1 MFVSVKMVSSLNQY
15 YTGFVQDLK
24 DLDNWRN
31 LAKVKGNLEW
41 FGIIILVNR
50 KSGKVREFHM
60 QNLVRILLHDREQS
74 TCSSLRFLSTSMA
87 LCDVIKDDIY
97 DFKNC

>member
-41 FGIIILVNR
+41 FGIIILVNS
-50 KSGKVREFHM
+50 KSGKIQV
-60 QNLVRILLHDREQS
+60 ILIFSFVVGSSPHPPFSQRTPSS
-74 TCSSLRFLSTSMA
+74 TEETL
-87 LCDVIKDDIY
+87 
-97 DFKNC
+97 

>member
-41 FGIIILVNR
+41 FGIIILVNS
-50 KSGKVREFHM
+50 KSGKIQV
-60 QNLVRILLHDREQS
+60 ILILSFVVGSSPHPPFSQGTPSS
-74 TCSSLRFLSTSMA
+74 TEDSL
-87 LCDVIKDDIY
+87 IY
-97 DFKNC
+97 L